1 MQREKEGGFHFKSTA
16 NFFFREG
23 FHHNVENNG
32 LCALK
37 VQPTHSKVMCRVMNK
52 SQLFCERGS
61 GMWQESSIR
70 PKFWELSSSRTVP
83 GIKIWLNSTLQMD
96 GWVWILEETRHLLCK
111 VPQISLRNLTHK
123 LYWGKNFTAVPS
135 PHPLEK
141 FYWGVYQAFYIY
153 WEFLCKHVTAR
164 KSF

>member
-16 NFFFREG
+16 NCFFREG

-37 VQPTHSKVMCRVMNK
+37 VQPTHSEVMCRVMNK

-70 PKFWELSSSRTVP
+70 PKFWEVSGSRTVP

-111 VPQISLRNLTHK
+111 VPQRNLRNLTHNCIEAK
-123 LYWGKNFTAVPS
+123 TSLRARCRPQSTSAGEILLGCLPS
-135 PHPLEK
+135 
-141 FYWGVYQAFYIY
+141 
-153 WEFLCKHVTAR
+153 FLHLLGI
-164 KSF
+164 SL